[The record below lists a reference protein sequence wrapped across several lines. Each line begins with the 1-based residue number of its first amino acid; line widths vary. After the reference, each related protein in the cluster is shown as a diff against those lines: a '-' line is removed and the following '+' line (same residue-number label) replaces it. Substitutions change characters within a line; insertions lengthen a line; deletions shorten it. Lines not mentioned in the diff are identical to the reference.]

1 MTTIVA
7 SQSIDMLHPYI
18 WYGELT
24 SYDSSHIT
32 ISDGNGNYGTYYG
45 YFAFTQYGIA
55 GGTLTGYES
64 YHNYVLNSTAS
75 GGNFNAVT
83 VFTLIQNG
91 NATAVMNFVLS
102 GNDQITGSSFN
113 DSLTGSAGNDILIG
127 GAGNDYLS
135 GGIGADTI
143 QYTGLYSNF
152 TVTALYQ
159 GVNGALSGYQVKD
172 NAGLEG
178 ADTISSDIEYIAF
191 NSGQSVYE
199 ISKAVVV
206 VNKSPVGAD
215 KAITF
220 TFNSAYSLTTNDF
233 GFSDSDGNSFFSV
246 KINTLPLFGQ
256 LKYNG
261 TSITSAQIDAGYE
274 VSFADISSGKLTY
287 VPLTNAS
294 GVAYSSFTFQVRD
307 NGGSA
312 NGGVDLDPSAN
323 VITFNVTATGSSFTG
338 TITNDLINGTPG
350 NDTINGSDGNDTLI
364 GAAGD
369 DKLYGGKGTDIAQY
383 AGSYSNF
390 TITTLYDGKNTS
402 ITGYQVKD
410 KTGSEGIDTLDT
422 AIEYLFFD
430 SGNTIYKVNSG
441 SVILSNHLSS
451 GSVSINGTLKVG
463 QTLSA
468 THTLVDLDG
477 LGTIDYQWYSSK
489 DGSTWGAAG
498 SGPSIVVTDSLLGQ
512 TLKVTAS
519 FTDGIGNQ
527 ESKTSS
533 VSNTIQSAA
542 SLNTITGTFGNDNLK
557 GGSTN
562 DSISAGAGN
571 DLITVTLGT
580 DTIDGGA
587 GIDTIVFSG
596 NYSAYTLSPGSNG
609 TINILSTSLDSNAI
623 SNVER
628 FQFKDNW
635 YANDTS
641 ANNAAQVIYAA
652 FGKDYVKQFLATGI
666 SMADSGMSL
675 NDLCLMVTNNHLVE
689 AISGD
694 STTKGYVN
702 TIFNNVVGR
711 LPNVLESLSFTS
723 QIDSGSMTKLE
734 LLELAAAHSLTITDV
749 DALKID
755 LIGIPYNP
763 GF

>member
-1 MTTIVA
+1 
-7 SQSIDMLHPYI
+7 MLK
-18 WYGELT
+18 
-24 SYDSSHIT
+24 
-32 ISDGNGNYGTYYG
+32 
-45 YFAFTQYGIA
+45 
-55 GGTLTGYES
+55 
-64 YHNYVLNSTAS
+64 STVT

-127 GAGNDYLS
+127 VAGNDYLS
-135 GGIGADTI
+135 GGMGVDTV

-152 TVTALYQ
+152 TITALYQ
-159 GVNGALSGYQVKD
+159 GANGALSGYQVKD
-172 NAGLEG
+172 NSGLEG
-178 ADTISSDIEYIAF
+178 IDTLSNDVEYISF

-206 VNKSPVGAD
+206 VNKSPVGVD

-220 TFNSAYSLTTNDF
+220 TFNSTYSFTTNDF
-233 GFSDSDGNSFFSV
+233 GFTDSDGNSFSAV
-246 KINTLPLFGQ
+246 KITTLPSLGQ

-261 TSITSAQIDAGYE
+261 TAITSAQISSGYE
-274 VSFADISSGKLTY
+274 VSAADIAAGKLIYTP
-287 VPLTNAS
+287 VTNAS
-294 GVAYSSFTFQVRD
+294 GVGYSSFNFQVRD
-307 NGGSA
+307 NGGIA

-323 VITFNVTATGSSFTG
+323 LITFNVTAPGSSITG
-338 TITNDLINGTPG
+338 TSANDLLNGTPG

-383 AGSYSNF
+383 TGSYSNF

-402 ITGYQVKD
+402 VTGYQVKD

-422 AIEYLFFD
+422 AIEYLAFD

-441 SVILSNHLSS
+441 SVTLANHLAI
-451 GSVSINGTLKVG
+451 GAVSINGTLRVG

-468 THTLVDLDG
+468 INTIVDLDG
-477 LGTIDYQWYSSK
+477 LGTISYQWYSSK

-498 SGPSIVVTDSLLGQ
+498 AGASIVVTDALLGQ
-512 TLKVTAS
+512 TLKLTAS
-519 FTDGIGNQ
+519 YTDGIGNQ

-533 VSNTIQSAA
+533 VSSSIQSAA
-542 SLNTITGTFGNDNLK
+542 SINTITGTSGNDNLK
-557 GGSTN
+557 GMAGN
-562 DSISAGAGN
+562 DNISGGAGN
-571 DLITVTLGT
+571 DLITATLGT
-580 DTIDGGA
+580 DTIDGGVGA
-587 GIDTIVFSG
+587 DTIVFDG
-596 NYSAYTLSPGSNG
+596 NYSAYTLSEGSNG
-609 TINILSTSLDSNAI
+609 TINILSTSLDSSDI

-628 FQFKDNW
+628 FHFKDIW
-635 YANDTS
+635 YANDTN

-675 NDLCLMVTNNHLVE
+675 NDLCVMVTNNHLVE

-723 QIDSGSMTKLE
+723 QIDSGSMTKLG

-755 LIGIPYNP
+755 LIGLPYNP

>member
-1 MTTIVA
+1 
-7 SQSIDMLHPYI
+7 
-18 WYGELT
+18 
-24 SYDSSHIT
+24 
-32 ISDGNGNYGTYYG
+32 
-45 YFAFTQYGIA
+45 
-55 GGTLTGYES
+55 
-64 YHNYVLNSTAS
+64 
-75 GGNFNAVT
+75 
-83 VFTLIQNG
+83 
-91 NATAVMNFVLS
+91 
-102 GNDQITGSSFN
+102 
-113 DSLTGSAGNDILIG
+113 
-127 GAGNDYLS
+127 
-135 GGIGADTI
+135 
-143 QYTGLYSNF
+143 
-152 TVTALYQ
+152 
-159 GVNGALSGYQVKD
+159 
-172 NAGLEG
+172 
-178 ADTISSDIEYIAF
+178 
-191 NSGQSVYE
+191 
-199 ISKAVVV
+199 
-206 VNKSPVGAD
+206 
-215 KAITF
+215 
-220 TFNSAYSLTTNDF
+220 
-233 GFSDSDGNSFFSV
+233 
-246 KINTLPLFGQ
+246 
-256 LKYNG
+256 
-261 TSITSAQIDAGYE
+261 
-274 VSFADISSGKLTY
+274 
-287 VPLTNAS
+287 
-294 GVAYSSFTFQVRD
+294 
-307 NGGSA
+307 
-312 NGGVDLDPSAN
+312 
-323 VITFNVTATGSSFTG
+323 
-338 TITNDLINGTPG
+338 
-350 NDTINGSDGNDTLI
+350 
-364 GAAGD
+364 
-369 DKLYGGKGTDIAQY
+369 
-383 AGSYSNF
+383 
-390 TITTLYDGKNTS
+390 
-402 ITGYQVKD
+402 
-410 KTGSEGIDTLDT
+410 
-422 AIEYLFFD
+422 
-430 SGNTIYKVNSG
+430 
-441 SVILSNHLSS
+441 
-451 GSVSINGTLKVG
+451 
-463 QTLSA
+463 
-468 THTLVDLDG
+468 
-477 LGTIDYQWYSSK
+477 
-489 DGSTWGAAG
+489 
-498 SGPSIVVTDSLLGQ
+498 VVTDSLLGQ